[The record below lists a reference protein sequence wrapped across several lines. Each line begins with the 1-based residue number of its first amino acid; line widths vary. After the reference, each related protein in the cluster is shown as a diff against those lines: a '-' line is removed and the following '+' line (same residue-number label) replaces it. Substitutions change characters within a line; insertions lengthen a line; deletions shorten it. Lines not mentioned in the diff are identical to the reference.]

1 MEKTKVFSLRV
12 SNGLSDLIDQ
22 KVERFTW
29 WNRNA
34 LICQILFNV
43 LRNASDSDIRTLLKY
58 SSFSRNK
65 LVISIREEKISEN
78 NSSL

>member
-12 SNGLSDLIDQ
+12 SKALSNLIDQ

-34 LICQILFNV
+34 LICQILLNV

-78 NSSL
+78 NSSM